1 MLSLRRAG
9 PRRRIAEGS
18 QLTPR
23 GSGFRDKAPHS
34 PARRQTPHVKQE
46 ETTVTPTSKA
56 LVGLTAALAL
66 SFAIG
71 PTMAQGGG
79 PIDPG
84 PFTIENVHPWHPFDG
99 PDVNVDEVDLAV
111 LAAIAEEWDDE
122 DLWMIRARCSAIV
135 ADPARAGAVML
146 MPGVPYGENAV
157 PFCEAVFAWTAENR
171 PDAPDTWEELQAV
184 LAAAGD

>member
-1 MLSLRRAG
+1 MS
-9 PRRRIAEGS
+9 
-18 QLTPR
+18 
-23 GSGFRDKAPHS
+23 
-34 PARRQTPHVKQE
+34 
-46 ETTVTPTSKA
+46 PTSKA
-56 LVGLTAALAL
+56 LVGLTAAFAL

-99 PDVNVDEVDLAV
+99 PDVNVADVDLEI
-111 LAAIAEEWDDE
+111 LSAIAEEWDEE

-135 ADPARAGAVML
+135 ADPMRAGAVEL
-146 MPGVPYGENAV
+146 LPGVGYNEAAV

-171 PDAPDTWEELQAV
+171 PDAPDTWDELQTV
-184 LAAAGD
+184 LAASD